1 MDLIHNKS
9 SSSRKIQNQLIMYRK
24 VIENPYIRISIR
36 RLKSKKRAKILGS
49 RFAEAVPPAE
59 SLKARAEQGQPYLV
73 GKCIPA
79 FRIWRFSFKLK
90 TEVSENCIE
99 WLHQP
104 LRERPRG
111 GLKDLRAPPGNAST
125 ITGPAVAGPT
135 LHQGASPGGP

>member
-59 SLKARAEQGQPYLV
+59 SLKAEVRRPGLANPV
-73 GKCIPA
+73 GTGTGRRSQNIPGK
-79 FRIWRFSFKLK
+79 FK
-90 TEVSENCIE
+90 
-99 WLHQP
+99 
-104 LRERPRG
+104 
-111 GLKDLRAPPGNAST
+111 
-125 ITGPAVAGPT
+125 
-135 LHQGASPGGP
+135 